1 MKHKFNLKKTIITL
15 IAVFTIFFLAEYLF
29 NREYKILFFAVC
41 FFSVTV
47 LICLFIYLLLL
58 FDNRYRLTYADA
70 DELSDE
76 TKAKII
82 KENIK
87 ETKETQKNSH
97 LKEILYIIIYRQ
109 IYVLG
114 FFELLLIIHFLLTD
128 KESINKL
135 LINTFP
141 ALFALIITINDIFKK
156 IRK

>member
-1 MKHKFNLKKTIITL
+1 MKHKFNFKNTAITL
-15 IAVFTIFFLAEYLF
+15 IAVFTLFFLAEYLF

-87 ETKETQKNSH
+87 DTKETQKNNH
-97 LKEILYIIIYRQ
+97 LKEMLYVIIYRQ

-114 FFELLLIIHFLLTD
+114 FFELLLIIHFMITD
-128 KESINKL
+128 MENINKL

-141 ALFALIITINDIFKK
+141 ALFALIIAVTDILKK
-156 IRK
+156 ISK

>member
-1 MKHKFNLKKTIITL
+1 MKYRFNLKNTAVTL
-15 IAVFTIFFLAEYLF
+15 IAVFTIFFLAEYIF
-29 NREYKILFFAVC
+29 RRDYTILFIAVC
-41 FFSVTV
+41 FFSCLV

-70 DELSDE
+70 DELSDDI
-76 TKAKII
+76 KAKII

-87 ETKETQKNSH
+87 EEKETQKNNH
-97 LKEILYIIIYRQ
+97 LKEIIYIIIYRQ

-128 KESINKL
+128 IENINKL

-141 ALFALIITINDIFKK
+141 ALFALIITVTDIIKK

>member
-1 MKHKFNLKKTIITL
+1 MKYKFNFKNTAITL
-15 IAVFTIFFLAEYLF
+15 IAVFTLFFLAEYLF
-29 NREYKILFFAVC
+29 NREYKILFSVLC
-41 FFSVTV
+41 FFSVPV

-87 ETKETQKNSH
+87 DTKETQKNNH
-97 LKEILYIIIYRQ
+97 LKEMLYVIIYRQ

-128 KESINKL
+128 MENINKL

-141 ALFALIITINDIFKK
+141 ALFALIIAVTDILKK
-156 IRK
+156 ISK

>member
-1 MKHKFNLKKTIITL
+1 MKYRFNLKNTAVTL
-15 IAVFTIFFLAEYLF
+15 IAVFTLFFLAEYLF

-87 ETKETQKNSH
+87 DTKETQKNNH
-97 LKEILYIIIYRQ
+97 LKEMLYVIIYRQ

-128 KESINKL
+128 MENINKL

-141 ALFALIITINDIFKK
+141 ALFALIIAVTDILKK
-156 IRK
+156 ISK

>member
-1 MKHKFNLKKTIITL
+1 MKYRFNLKNTAVTL
-15 IAVFTIFFLAEYLF
+15 IAVFTIFFLAEYIF
-29 NREYKILFFAVC
+29 RRDYTILFVAVC
-41 FFSVTV
+41 FFSCLV

-58 FDNRYRLTYADA
+58 FDNRYKLTYANA

-76 TKAKII
+76 TKEKII

-87 ETKETQKNSH
+87 ETKETQNNNH
-97 LKEILYIIIYRQ
+97 LKEMMYIIIYRQ

-128 KESINKL
+128 IENINKL

-141 ALFALIITINDIFKK
+141 ALFALIITAGDIIKK

>member
-1 MKHKFNLKKTIITL
+1 MKYKFNFKNTAITL
-15 IAVFTIFFLAEYLF
+15 IAVFTLFFLAEYLF

-70 DELSDE
+70 NELSDE

-87 ETKETQKNSH
+87 DTKETQKNNH
-97 LKEILYIIIYRQ
+97 LKEMLYVIIYRQ

-128 KESINKL
+128 MENINKL

-141 ALFALIITINDIFKK
+141 ALFALIIAVTDILKK
-156 IRK
+156 ISK

>member
-1 MKHKFNLKKTIITL
+1 MKHKFNFKNTAITL
-15 IAVFTIFFLAEYLF
+15 IAVFTLFFLAEYLF

-114 FFELLLIIHFLLTD
+114 FFELLLIIHFIITD
-128 KESINKL
+128 MEKINKL

-141 ALFALIITINDIFKK
+141 ALFALIITVNDILKK
-156 IRK
+156 ISK

>member
-1 MKHKFNLKKTIITL
+1 MKYKFNLKNTAVTL
-15 IAVFTIFFLAEYLF
+15 IAVFTIFFIAEYLYS
-29 NREYKILFFAVC
+29 REYIILFFAVL

-58 FDNRYRLTYADA
+58 FDNRYRLTYANA

-76 TKAKII
+76 TKSKII
-82 KENIK
+82 KESIK
-87 ETKETQKNSH
+87 ENKENQKNSH

-109 IYVLG
+109 IYILS
-114 FFELLLIIHFLLTD
+114 FFELLLIIHFLITD
-128 KESINKL
+128 IESINKL

-141 ALFALIITINDIFKK
+141 ALFALIITIRDIIKK

>member
-1 MKHKFNLKKTIITL
+1 MKYKFNLKNTAVTL
-15 IAVFTIFFLAEYLF
+15 IAVFTIFFIAEYLYS
-29 NREYKILFFAVC
+29 REYIIFFFAVL

-58 FDNRYRLTYADA
+58 FDNRYRLTYANA

-76 TKAKII
+76 TKSKII
-82 KENIK
+82 KESIK
-87 ETKETQKNSH
+87 ENKENQKNSH

-109 IYVLG
+109 IYILS
-114 FFELLLIIHFLLTD
+114 FFELLLIIHFLITD
-128 KESINKL
+128 IESINKL

-141 ALFALIITINDIFKK
+141 ALFALIITIRDIIKK

>member
-1 MKHKFNLKKTIITL
+1 MKYKFNFKNTAITL
-15 IAVFTIFFLAEYLF
+15 IAVFTLFFLAEYLF

-58 FDNRYRLTYADA
+58 FDNRYSLTYADA

-87 ETKETQKNSH
+87 DTKETQKNNH
-97 LKEILYIIIYRQ
+97 LKEMLYVIIYRQ

-128 KESINKL
+128 MENINKL

-141 ALFALIITINDIFKK
+141 ALFALIIAVTDILKK
-156 IRK
+156 ISK